1 MGVATH
7 AVWYLQSETK
17 QIPCKGHKHF
27 SNWLQQFL
35 STCCCC
41 CELLLL
47 LLLLRSIFI
56 CHVALTGTP
65 SACPLLLA
73 ACLPACLLL
82 LRLILRALALIILI
96 IIPIYARKYLRF
108 TAYFSL
114 DSSRFCF
121 VLPFLPTSL
130 SRSPSLPLF
139 LPLSCSFFSL
149 YLTRNATSR
158 NENV

>member
-27 SNWLQQFL
+27 SNWLQHFL
-35 STCCCC
+35 STRSCCCPSCCCC
-41 CELLLL
+41 YCVLFSYATWLLL
-47 LLLLRSIFI
+47 
-56 CHVALTGTP
+56 
-65 SACPLLLA
+65 PLPLPA
-73 ACLPACLLL
+73 PYSWQPARPPACLLL

-139 LPLSCSFFSL
+139 LPLSCSFSSL